1 MAHIA
6 IIPARGG
13 SKRLPGKNIKLL
25 GGKPLIAWTIE
36 AALKSDCFDQVIV
49 STDDQDISSVAKE
62 FGASVPFIRPAELSG
77 DTATS
82 DAVIKHAV
90 EWLEN
95 TENLVVETVTLLQP
109 TSPFR
114 NSQHICESFK
124 VYLDKQADAVVS
136 VTKTDTRLELCNTL
150 PTDHSLV
157 GFLKGDMKRTQDMQ
171 QVYELNGA
179 IYLFKRNFVGVLGKV
194 YSAECRGFAYVMSP
208 DDSVDID
215 TVRDFQWAEFLL
227 NSRARASDV
236 Q

>member
-36 AALKSDCFDQVIV
+36 AALQSHCFDEVLV
-49 STDDQDISSVAKE
+49 STDDYEICKVAKD
-62 FGASVPFIRPAELSG
+62 FGASVPFIRPAELSD

-90 EWLEN
+90 EWLE
-95 TENLVVETVTLLQP
+95 ENKKLNIDTVTLLQP

-114 NSQHICESFK
+114 NAHHIRQSFD
-124 VYLDKQADAVVS
+124 LFDNNQADAVVS
-136 VTKTDTRLELCNTL
+136 VAETDIRLELCNKL
-150 PTDHSLV
+150 PIDHSLA
-157 GFLKGDMKRTQDMQ
+157 GFTNTQIKRTQDMQ

-179 IYLFKRNFVGVLGKV
+179 IYLFKRMLVGALGEI
-194 YSAECRGFAYVMSP
+194 YSEQYRGFAYVMAAE
-208 DDSVDID
+208 DSVDID
-215 TVRDFQWAEFLL
+215 TDRDFKWAEFLL
-227 NSRARASDV
+227 NIKANNA